1 MFDAGSVLGSL
12 AGLPHFPM
20 SFTKKIEH
28 QLTTRQFYIYMHIIK
43 SYDLIIYKKY
53 YTTYTQIY
61 TYIYI
66 YIHTLALHWLFRT
79 CDPPEMD
86 GLTTGP
92 RCNSVQVQKKCR
104 GYCCLSLATDLNELA
119 HVFFFPDD
127 VKELVLKIAILAE
140 KNAPN
145 FGWYVDALSL
155 EALAHG

>member
-1 MFDAGSVLGSL
+1 
-12 AGLPHFPM
+12 
-20 SFTKKIEH
+20 
-28 QLTTRQFYIYMHIIK
+28 
-43 SYDLIIYKKY
+43 
-53 YTTYTQIY
+53 
-61 TYIYI
+61 
-66 YIHTLALHWLFRT
+66 
-79 CDPPEMD
+79 MD

>member
-20 SFTKKIEH
+20 SFTEKIEH
-28 QLTTRQFYIYMHIIK
+28 QLTTSQFDIYIYIYIIK
-43 SYDLIIYKKY
+43 TYDLIIYKKY
-53 YTTYTQIY
+53 YTTYTH
-61 TYIYI
+61 THIYI

-79 CDPPEMD
+79 CDSPETAGDIVVCPYQQISMNW
-86 GLTTGP
+86 LM
-92 RCNSVQVQKKCR
+92 
-104 GYCCLSLATDLNELA
+104 
-119 HVFFFPDD
+119 FFFPDD